1 MLSRSTKMKDNV
13 IQLDS
18 IRKTKDPVARICNL
32 ASKEFKE
39 LLLIGENKEGQLK
52 MVTTIEEPADMLYM
66 LEIVK
71 LGLITKGAE
80 NEEK

>member
-1 MLSRSTKMKDNV
+1 MKDNV

>member
-1 MLSRSTKMKDNV
+1 MKDN
-13 IQLDS
+13 IINLDS
-18 IRKTKDPVARICNL
+18 IRKTKDPVARICDL

-39 LLLIGENKEGQLK
+39 LLLIGEDKDGQLK

-66 LEIVK
+66 FEIVK

-80 NEEK
+80 QDEEK